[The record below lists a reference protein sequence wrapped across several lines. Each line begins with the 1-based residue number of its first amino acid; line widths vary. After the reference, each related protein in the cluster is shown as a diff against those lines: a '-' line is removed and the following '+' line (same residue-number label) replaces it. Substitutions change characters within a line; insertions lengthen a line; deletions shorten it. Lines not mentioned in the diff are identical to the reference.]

1 MAFFT
6 NQAQLRYG
14 NEVANSNITVGE
26 IQEVLAVTK
35 TAVKRTYRQDDTVTY
50 IISIVNS
57 GITEYTGLTLTD
69 DLGRYAFGE
78 GERTPLD
85 YIAGTIH
92 YYRNGVIQTAP
103 TVEAGPPLV
112 ITGIS
117 VPAGG
122 NAAIVYETRLNAYA
136 PLRIESEI
144 TNVVTVSGTCIT
156 GITATETIS
165 AVAEPILSIT
175 KSVSPVPVTE
185 CGRLTYTFVIQNTGN
200 VPANPATGVIVTDT
214 FDPILRDLTVT
225 FNGTA
230 WTDPTNYTYD
240 ETTGAFATVLGEV
253 TVPAATYTQ
262 DPETGEWTTSPG
274 VSTLIVTGTI

>member
-35 TAVKRTYRQDDTVTY
+35 TAVKRTYRQGDTITY

-57 GITEYTGLTLTD
+57 GTTEYTGLTLTD

-85 YIAGTIH
+85 YVAGTIH

-103 TVEAGPPLV
+103 TVEAGPPVV

-122 NAAIVYETRLNAYA
+122 NATIVYETRLNAYA

-200 VPANPATGVIVTDT
+200 VPADPTTEVIVTDT

>member
-35 TAVKRTYRQDDTVTY
+35 TAVKQTYRQEDTVTY
-50 IISIVNS
+50 IISIVNA
-57 GITEYTGLTLTD
+57 GTTEYTGLTLTD

-78 GERTPLD
+78 EERTPLD
-85 YIAGTIH
+85 YVAETIH
-92 YYRNGVIQTAP
+92 YYRNGVIQAAP

-122 NAAIVYETRLNAYA
+122 NATIVYETRLNVYA
-136 PLRIESEI
+136 PLQIEAEV

-165 AVAEPILSIT
+165 AVAEPVLSIT

-200 VPANPATGVIVTDT
+200 VPADPATEVIVTDT

-240 ETTGAFATVLGEV
+240 ETTGVFATVLGEV

>member
-69 DLGRYAFGE
+69 DLGQYAFGE

-112 ITGIS
+112 ITGLS

-122 NAAIVYETRLNAYA
+122 NATIVYETRLNAYA

-253 TVPAATYTQ
+253 TVPAATYPQ

>member
-69 DLGRYAFGE
+69 DLGQYAFGE

-112 ITGIS
+112 ITGLS

-122 NAAIVYETRLNAYA
+122 NATIVYETRLNAYA

-200 VPANPATGVIVTDT
+200 VPANPATGVIVTVT

>member
-69 DLGRYAFGE
+69 DLGQYAFGE

-112 ITGIS
+112 ITGLS

-122 NAAIVYETRLNAYA
+122 NATIVYETRLNAYA

>member
-35 TAVKRTYRQDDTVTY
+35 TAVKRTYRQGDTITY

-57 GITEYTGLTLTD
+57 GTTEYTGLTLTD

-85 YIAGTIH
+85 YVAGTIH

-122 NAAIVYETRLNAYA
+122 NATIVYETRLNAYA

-200 VPANPATGVIVTDT
+200 VPADPTTGVIVTDT

>member
-14 NEVANSNITVGE
+14 NEVTNSNITVGE

-50 IISIVNS
+50 IISIVNA
-57 GITEYTGLTLTD
+57 GTAEYTGLTLTD

-85 YIAGTIH
+85 YVAGTIH

-122 NAAIVYETRLNAYA
+122 NATIIYETRLNAYA
-136 PLRIESEI
+136 PPQLEAEI

-200 VPANPATGVIVTDT
+200 VPADPATEVIVTDT

-230 WTDPTNYTYD
+230 WTDPANYTYD
-240 ETTGAFATVLGEV
+240 ETTGVFTTVLGEV

-262 DPETGEWTTSPG
+262 DPETGEWTTNPG

>member
-35 TAVKRTYRQDDTVTY
+35 TAVKRTYRQGDTITY

-57 GITEYTGLTLTD
+57 GTTEYTGLTLTD

-85 YIAGTIH
+85 YVAGTIH

-122 NAAIVYETRLNAYA
+122 NATIVYETRLNVYA
-136 PLRIESEI
+136 PPRIESEI

-200 VPANPATGVIVTDT
+200 VPADPTTGVIVTDT

>member
-69 DLGRYAFGE
+69 DLGQYAFGE

-112 ITGIS
+112 ITGLS

-122 NAAIVYETRLNAYA
+122 NATIVYETRLNAYA

-200 VPANPATGVIVTDT
+200 VPADPATGVIVTDT

>member
-78 GERTPLD
+78 EERTPLD
-85 YIAGTIH
+85 YVAGTIH

-103 TVEAGPPLV
+103 TVEAGLPLV

-122 NAAIVYETRLNAYA
+122 NATIVYETRLNAYA

-200 VPANPATGVIVTDT
+200 VPADPTTGVIVTDT

>member
-122 NAAIVYETRLNAYA
+122 NATIVYETRLNAYA

>member
-1 MAFFT
+1 MAFFA

-57 GITEYTGLTLTD
+57 GTTEYTGLTLTD

-122 NAAIVYETRLNAYA
+122 NATIVYETRLNAYA

-200 VPANPATGVIVTDT
+200 VPADPTTGVIVTDT

>member
-35 TAVKRTYRQDDTVTY
+35 TAVKRTYRQGDTITY

-57 GITEYTGLTLTD
+57 GTTEYTGLTLTD

-85 YIAGTIH
+85 YVAGTIH

-122 NAAIVYETRLNAYA
+122 NATIVYETRLNAYA

-185 CGRLTYTFVIQNTGN
+185 CGRLTYTFVNQNTGN
-200 VPANPATGVIVTDT
+200 VPADPTTEVIVTDT

>member
-92 YYRNGVIQTAP
+92 YYRNGIIQTAP

-200 VPANPATGVIVTDT
+200 VPADPATGVIVTDT

>member
-26 IQEVLAVTK
+26 IQEVLSVTK
-35 TAVKRTYRQDDTVTY
+35 SAVKRAYRQHDTVTY
-50 IISIVNS
+50 IINIVNA
-57 GITEYTGLTLTD
+57 GTVEYTGLTMTD

-78 GERTPLD
+78 GARTPQD
-85 YIAGTIH
+85 YVAGTIH
-92 YYRNGVIQTAP
+92 YYRNGVLQTAP

-117 VPAGG
+117 EPAGG
-122 NAAIVYETRLNAYA
+122 NATIIYETRLNAYA
-136 PLRIESEI
+136 PLQPEAEV
-144 TNVVTVSGTCIT
+144 TNTVTVSGTCIT
-156 GITATETIS
+156 GITAAETIS
-165 AVAEPILSIT
+165 AVAEPVLSIT

-200 VPANPATGVIVTDT
+200 TPAVPATEALVTDT

-225 FNGTA
+225 FNGA
-230 WTDPTNYTYD
+230 SWSAPANYTYN
-240 ETTGAFATVLGEV
+240 ETTGEFTTTLGEV

-262 DPETGEWTTSPG
+262 DPATGAWITSPG
-274 VSTLIVTGTI
+274 VSTLIVSGTI

>member
-78 GERTPLD
+78 EERTPLD
-85 YIAGTIH
+85 YVAGTIH

-200 VPANPATGVIVTDT
+200 VPADPTTGVIVTDT